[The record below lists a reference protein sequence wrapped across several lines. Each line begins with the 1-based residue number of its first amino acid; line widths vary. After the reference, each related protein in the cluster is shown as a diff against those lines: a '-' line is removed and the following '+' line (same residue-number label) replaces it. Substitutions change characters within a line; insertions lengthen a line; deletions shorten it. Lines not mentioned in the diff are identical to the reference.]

1 MGRPLFLH
9 PWRKLFAAYLASG
22 ATMIP
27 FGIAYVLCQSR
38 GMSGPLPFAFCVV
51 PGILVALFVNGR
63 VLRNLPATKAS
74 LRSAN
79 TYHVSFGKLHD
90 AYGEDTF
97 IPFVAR
103 SSSRQ
108 VSFQITSSSHLY
120 PAFEN
125 ENHISRFA
133 GL

>member
-1 MGRPLFLH
+1 MGRHMFLH
-9 PWRKLFAAYLASG
+9 PWRRLFAAYLASG

-27 FGIAYVLCQSR
+27 FGIAYVLCQGR
-38 GMSGPLPFAFCVV
+38 GISGSLPFALCVL
-51 PGILVALFVNGR
+51 PGILLALFVNGKM
-63 VLRNLPATKAS
+63 LQNLPATEAS
-74 LRSAN
+74 IRSSN

-90 AYGEDTF
+90 VYGEDAF

-108 VSFQITSSSHLY
+108 MSTQITSSSRLY

-125 ENHISRFA
+125 ENHVSRFV